1 MQSAQ
6 AAGCFYSVL
15 QRAKRMILSVEK
27 LSHSYGVRT
36 LFKDVTFN
44 IEMGDKIGIIGVNG
58 TGKSTL
64 LRDIARGEAGD
75 GGRITA
81 NGSCVIE
88 YLPQNPDHDPQA
100 TVLEQVFQ
108 GDSPQLEL
116 LRRYERAAALA
127 AADPENS
134 ALQSRLL
141 ELQQQMD
148 SAYAWQ
154 LESEAKAVLDQL
166 GISDFNQP
174 MAELSGG
181 QRKRVALAGVLVR
194 PSDLL
199 ILDEPTNHLD
209 MRSKDVLKEA
219 IREFDGTVILVSH
232 DRDFLDGLATK
243 VYEFG
248 GGTVKEHLGGIYDFL
263 QKKKI
268 DSLNELQKGVSL
280 STSPTASAKG
290 NEADTEQPSENRLS
304 YEAQKELNKKI
315 KKLER
320 QVADCE
326 ASIEET
332 ESAIAIL
339 EAKMATPE
347 GASDMQLYER
357 HQKLKQQ
364 LDTTVEEWERV
375 SMELEEVKN

>member
-1 MQSAQ
+1 M
-6 AAGCFYSVL
+6 
-15 QRAKRMILSVEK
+15 
-27 LSHSYGVRT
+27 
-36 LFKDVTFN
+36 
-44 IEMGDKIGIIGVNG
+44 
-58 TGKSTL
+58 
-64 LRDIARGEAGD
+64 
-75 GGRITA
+75 
-81 NGSCVIE
+81 IE

-199 ILDEPTNHLD
+199 ILDEPTNHMDNETVAWLEQLL
-209 MRSKDVLKEA
+209 LKRKGA
-219 IREFDGTVILVSH
+219 LLMVTH
-232 DRDFLDGLATK
+232 DRYFFDRVVNRTLELDGGQCYLYTGNYSLFYKSVKKDASRKLLLLSGYAMFTGVNWPGSAAVRK
-243 VYEFG
+243 HG
-248 GGTVKEHLGGIYDFL
+248 G
-263 QKKKI
+263 QKAGNA
-268 DSLNELQKGVSL
+268 SNVL
-280 STSPTASAKG
+280 TSWSRK
-290 NEADTEQPSENRLS
+290 
-304 YEAQKELNKKI
+304 
-315 KKLER
+315 
-320 QVADCE
+320 
-326 ASIEET
+326 
-332 ESAIAIL
+332 
-339 EAKMATPE
+339 
-347 GASDMQLYER
+347 
-357 HQKLKQQ
+357 
-364 LDTTVEEWERV
+364 
-375 SMELEEVKN
+375 